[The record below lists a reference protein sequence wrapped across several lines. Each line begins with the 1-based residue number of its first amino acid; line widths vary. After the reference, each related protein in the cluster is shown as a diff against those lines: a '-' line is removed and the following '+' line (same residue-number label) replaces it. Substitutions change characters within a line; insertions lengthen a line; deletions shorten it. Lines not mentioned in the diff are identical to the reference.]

1 MKKNKLRT
9 KDLFFVALYGVKA
22 RKGRAALT
30 SIGIGIGIAAIVA
43 VSGIAASGSADLL
56 STLESLG
63 TNLVKASPQAGF
75 FGTQEELPEGVIGM
89 VERIGPVEEVT
100 STTQT
105 DLLVRRSNFISE
117 FEGGGISTIVTS
129 SELLN
134 VIGGNL
140 LEGRFI
146 TDGLSDLPVTVLRSV
161 TAKRLGITNLSQPSK
176 ILIDD
181 EWFGVIGIIEELKIH
196 PDLDRSVFIGYGAA
210 KKLFDINEEPTTI
223 YLRANPSFI
232 EDVVEVIAP
241 SMNPE
246 NPDQVE
252 VSRPSDALEAQ
263 QAVEASFTNLLLGLG
278 SVALL
283 VGGVAIA
290 NVMVMSV
297 LERRMEIGVR
307 RSIGATRREIRYQF
321 LLESIVLSG
330 IGGLVGVMLGSL
342 ITLAYTNYT
351 NIVFS
356 IPVWQILG
364 AVVLALLIGA
374 ISGVYPA
381 IKASKIQPAEAV
393 RK

>member
-1 MKKNKLRT
+1 MKQRLKI
-9 KDLFFVALYGVKA
+9 KDLFFVALYGVRA
-22 RKGRAALT
+22 RRGRAALT

-43 VSGIAASGSADLL
+43 VTGISASGRADLL
-56 STLESLG
+56 ATLESLG
-63 TNLVKASPQAGF
+63 TNLIKASPQAGF
-75 FGTQEELPEGVIGM
+75 FGTQEKLPDGVVGM

-105 DLLVRRSNFISE
+105 DLIVRRSDFISE

-129 SELLN
+129 PELLK
-134 VIGGNL
+134 VVGGNL
-140 LEGRFI
+140 IEGRFI
-146 TDGLSDLPVTVLRSV
+146 QDGLSNIPVTVLGSV
-161 TAKRLGITNLSQPSK
+161 TASRLGINTLETPTK
-176 ILIDD
+176 ILIGN
-181 EWFGVIGIIEELKIH
+181 EWFGVVGILDELKIH
-196 PDLDRSVFIGYGAA
+196 PDLDRSVFIGYEVA
-210 KKLFDINEEPTTI
+210 KTLFDIDKEPTTI
-223 YLRANPSFI
+223 YVRANPTYI

-246 NPDQVE
+246 NPDQVQ

-263 QAVEASFTNLLLGLG
+263 EAADAAFTNLLLGLG

-307 RSIGATRREIRYQF
+307 RSIGATRKEIRYQF

-330 IGGLVGVMLGSL
+330 IGGLVGVVLGTGV
-342 ITLAYTNYT
+342 TLGYTNYT
-351 NIVFS
+351 DIVFS
-356 IPVWQILG
+356 IPVSQVLG
-364 AVVLALLIGA
+364 AILLALLIGA

>member
-9 KDLFFVALYGVKA
+9 RDLFLVAVYGVKA

-140 LEGRFI
+140 SEGRFI
-146 TDGLSDLPVTVLRSV
+146 TDGLSDLPVTVIGSV
-161 TAKRLGITNLSQPSK
+161 TAKRLGITNLSKPTK

-181 EWFGVIGIIEELKIH
+181 EWFGVIGIVEELKIH

-223 YLRANPSFI
+223 YLRANPTFI